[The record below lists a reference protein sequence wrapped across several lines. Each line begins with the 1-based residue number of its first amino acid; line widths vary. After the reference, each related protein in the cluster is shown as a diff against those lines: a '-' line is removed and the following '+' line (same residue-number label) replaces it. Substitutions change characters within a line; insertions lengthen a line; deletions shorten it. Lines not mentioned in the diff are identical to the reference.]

1 MKCPECGTSWVDP
14 LFSMNKLFCYQCN
27 VFRPFELKPKKKSIL
42 NDGYVGD
49 RDKYYVNK
57 PTKKT

>member
-1 MKCPECGTSWVDP
+1 MKCPECGSNWVDP

-27 VFRPFELKPKKKSIL
+27 TFRVFELKPEKKSIL

-49 RDKYYVNK
+49 RDKHYVNK
-57 PTKKT
+57 STKKT